1 MKIIAFTNKGNCG
14 KTTTLKM
21 LYGLLAAD
29 FDFSQFYFYK
39 ENDVGDISAMF
50 EYKGKK
56 LGLTT
61 LGDSENDLKRPFVA
75 FKRESCDLIVCACRS
90 RDTQNGANNYIKSQ
104 SKEITWIKKAYIET
118 WHENFNWDSIHNELN
133 MLQAKALKE
142 EIILQL
148 KN

>member
-29 FDFSQFYFYK
+29 LDFSQFYFYK

-50 EYKGKK
+50 EYKDKK

-61 LGDSENDLKRPFVA
+61 LGDSEKDLKRPFDE
-75 FKRESCDLIVCACRS
+75 FKKENCDLIVCACRS
-90 RDTQNGANNYIKSQ
+90 RDTKNCANSYIKSQ
-104 SKEITWIKKAYIET
+104 SKEITWIKKAYIEK
-118 WHENFNWDSIHNELN
+118 WDAKFKWDDIYDMLN
-133 MLQAKALKE
+133 MIQAKALKE

-148 KN
+148 K